1 MYQAVDNHWSFLKQ
15 LEGSG
20 GVCMIGMLPV
30 RSATRRKLAEAL
42 VEKTIYCAM
51 SFVVVVFF
59 KIRFEVTEVFMHQ

>member
-20 GVCMIGMLPV
+20 GVRMVGILPV
-30 RSATRRKLAEAL
+30 RSVTLRKPAEAL

-51 SFVVVVFF
+51 SFVVLRF
-59 KIRFEVTEVFMHQ
+59 KVTEVFMHQ